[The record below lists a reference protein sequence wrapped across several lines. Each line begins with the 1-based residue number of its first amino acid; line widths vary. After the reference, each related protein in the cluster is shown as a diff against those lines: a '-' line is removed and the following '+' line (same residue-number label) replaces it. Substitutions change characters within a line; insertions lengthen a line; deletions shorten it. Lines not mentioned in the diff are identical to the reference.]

1 MTKLYLSF
9 WPQASSLT
17 EASPERRHRGRAAD
31 VSRGRSRRVDLDDS
45 TETVVVERLLAQEL
59 TCVKNKAG
67 LASQP
72 EHTCQL
78 AEAARGWRRLPEAGG
93 RPELDL
99 ANWPKLLGGW
109 FPHGSLPLGGSPC
122 SGCTAHSSW
131 HSSSSDRTKPHTPCT
146 ACAYRPSGTV
156 PCHAAS
162 PSHPR
167 QRSAISAWCCCSVR
181 SSHEGSVLAA
191 WSAMVK
197 NEVSRVS
204 RVSRVSKSSKS

>member
-1 MTKLYLSF
+1 M
-9 WPQASSLT
+9 
-17 EASPERRHRGRAAD
+17 
-31 VSRGRSRRVDLDDS
+31 
-45 TETVVVERLLAQEL
+45 
-59 TCVKNKAG
+59 KNKAG

-131 HSSSSDRTKPHTPCT
+131 HSSSSDRVVGATAPPGTTPLKGAVCFWVHSSLCLACANFSKGPRKGAGASCGWSCVARQSTQSCRSTSRWNILTISLARVSLASTTKPSRTRQVRHCDHVQPTLRRVMATAPAGPCAFCQT
-146 ACAYRPSGTV
+146 SCTS
-156 PCHAAS
+156 
-162 PSHPR
+162 
-167 QRSAISAWCCCSVR
+167 
-181 SSHEGSVLAA
+181 
-191 WSAMVK
+191 
-197 NEVSRVS
+197 EVVCFLS
-204 RVSRVSKSSKS
+204 